1 MTFLKT
7 SLFALLACC
16 VFFTQPANAQNPY
29 ADKIVAP
36 NMKRDLTGKSLAQG
50 LLDDN
55 FIKGWA
61 SFAVTM
67 TYNFG
72 YNNYQ
77 QQLEA
82 SAKHFTP
89 EGWKNFLA
97 ALDEAKIL
105 EFVIKNKQFV
115 ATMLIGEPI
124 ITHQGV
130 NNENGLYTWEVTL
143 PVETVYSNR
152 IDLQKMNLDI
162 TLIIVRTADK
172 GNESGIGIQ
181 QWIAA
186 VAPEVGPS
194 APAPD
199 AAH

>member
-1 MTFLKT
+1 MKYFK
-7 SLFALLACC
+7 SALFALLAFC
-16 VFFTQPANAQNPY
+16 VLSAQPAQAQDPY
-29 ADKIVAP
+29 ANKVVVP
-36 NMKRDLTGKSLAQG
+36 NMKRDLAGKSLAQG
-50 LLDDN
+50 LLDDQ
-55 FIKGWA
+55 FIKGW
-61 SFAVTM
+61 SSYAVTM

-77 QQLEA
+77 QQLEQ

-89 EGWKNFLA
+89 EGWKNFLT

-124 ITHQGV
+124 ITQQGV
-130 NNENGLYTWEVTL
+130 NNENGVYTWHVTL

-152 IDLQKMNLDI
+152 IDLQKMNLNI
-162 TLIIVRTADK
+162 ELTIVRTADK

-186 VAPEVGPS
+186 AAAEIGPS
-194 APAPD
+194 PAAD